1 MKKINRLAII
11 PARKGSKRIKN
22 KNLKLFKNKPLIFY
36 SINAAINSKLFDKI
50 HVSTDSKEIFRYAE
64 NRGLKNDFIRPKIL
78 AGDHIALAPVME
90 YVVEKYRREKKFFD
104 QVWLIYATNPF
115 VNELII
121 KNCDKKFKKIAHS
134 PNNALMTISK
144 FNKPVQ
150 WAQKINSRGYLE
162 PISKKKL
169 KVRSQDLIEYYY
181 DAGMINIFS
190 GKRFYDKLKNIKF
203 YPYKINNGETF
214 DIDTQEDFN
223 LASKIYKLK
232 Y

>member
-1 MKKINRLAII
+1 
-11 PARKGSKRIKN
+11 
-22 KNLKLFKNKPLIFY
+22 
-36 SINAAINSKLFDKI
+36 
-50 HVSTDSKEIFRYAE
+50 
-64 NRGLKNDFIRPKIL
+64 
-78 AGDHIALAPVME
+78 
-90 YVVEKYRREKKFFD
+90 
-104 QVWLIYATNPF
+104 
-115 VNELII
+115 
-121 KNCDKKFKKIAHS
+121 
-134 PNNALMTISK
+134 MTISK